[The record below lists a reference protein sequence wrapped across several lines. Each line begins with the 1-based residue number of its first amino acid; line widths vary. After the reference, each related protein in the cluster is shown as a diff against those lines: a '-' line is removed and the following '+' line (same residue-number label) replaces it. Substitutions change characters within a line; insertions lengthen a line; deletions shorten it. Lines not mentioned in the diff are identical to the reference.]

1 MVTRFRDGCRSALLS
16 IRMRILVFLAGVA
29 FSAVLEGQPDR
40 FDVLIRNG
48 RVVDGSGNPWYYA
61 DIGIRGDS
69 IVAMGK
75 LGSAA
80 AARVIDAAGLTVVPG
95 FIDMHS
101 HSDYTLLV
109 DGRAES
115 KVHQGVTSEIL
126 GEGSSAGPQIGP
138 TGQELQRSLRASP
151 VKVDWTTLGE
161 YFQKLLT
168 SGISVNIA
176 SYVGSG
182 QVRGVV
188 MGTENRKPLDAELTR
203 MDELVD
209 QAMRDGA
216 IGVSSA
222 LSYVPNTFMTTEEI
236 ARLCRI
242 AGRYGGIY
250 ATHLRRQDLE
260 MRAGVLEALEVGQ
273 KAGVPVHIFH
283 YKVKH
288 PQMWGKLSEFS
299 VLVEQARAR
308 GQVVTGDLYP
318 YIAGMTGLSAS
329 IPVRFLE
336 GGTSKMLERIKD
348 ADIRGEIRRD
358 IANGLPDW
366 ENEVGEAGGFDR
378 MVISAVQKP
387 ENKKYEGKS
396 LGDLARAT
404 GKDPV
409 DAMCDLL
416 LSEGGRV
423 PIIQFAAAD
432 QDLEHAIRLPWTA
445 IGSDG
450 TAMHPDRFP
459 WLGKPH
465 PRHYG
470 AYPRVLGPYVR
481 EKNLI
486 SFPEAIRKMTS
497 LPAQTLGFL
506 DRGLLRPGMKAD
518 VVILQPERVADR
530 ATFDNPH
537 QFPVGI
543 EFVLV
548 NGTVVAERGRHTG
561 ARPGQI
567 LRGKGYSASAAAS
580 GF

>member
-1 MVTRFRDGCRSALLS
+1 
-16 IRMRILVFLAGVA
+16 MRILPLLA
-29 FSAVLEGQPDR
+29 AVTLGAALHGQPDP
-40 FDVLIRNG
+40 FDLLILNG

-61 DIGIRGDS
+61 DLAIRGDS
-69 IVAMGK
+69 IVTMGK
-75 LGSAA
+75 LANAG
-80 AARVIDAAGLTVVPG
+80 ARRFVDATGLTVVPG

-115 KVHQGVTSEIL
+115 KVLQGVTSEIL
-126 GEGSSAGPQIGP
+126 GEGSSAGPQVGAARL
-138 TGQELQRSLRASP
+138 ELQRSLRSSP
-151 VKVDWTTLGE
+151 VAADWTTLGE
-161 YFQKLLT
+161 YFHKLLGL
-168 SGISVNIA
+168 GISVNVA

-182 QVRGVV
+182 QVRMAV
-188 MGTENRKPLDAELTR
+188 MGAENRKPLDNELAR
-203 MDELVD
+203 MDELVN

-222 LSYVPNTFMTTEEI
+222 LSYVPNTFMTTDEI

-242 AGRYGGIY
+242 AARYGGIY
-250 ATHLRRQDLE
+250 ATHLRRQDVE
-260 MRAGVLEALEVGQ
+260 MRAGVLEALEVGE

-288 PQMWGKLSEFS
+288 PQMWGKLSES
-299 VLVEQARAR
+299 TVLIDQARTR
-308 GQVVTGDLYP
+308 GRVVTGDIYP

-329 IPVRFLE
+329 LPPRFLE
-336 GGTSKMLERIKD
+336 GGNIKMLERIKD
-348 ADIRGEIRRD
+348 ADVRGEIRRD

-366 ENEVGEAGGFDR
+366 ENEVAEAGGWDR

-416 LSEGGRV
+416 LSENGRV
-423 PIIQFAAAD
+423 PIIQFAAAEP
-432 QDLEHAIRLPWTA
+432 DLEHALRLPWVA

-470 AYPRVLGPYVR
+470 TYPRVLGSYVR
-481 EKNLI
+481 EKKLL

-518 VVILQPERVADR
+518 VVILDPERVADR
-530 ATFDNPH
+530 ATFENPQ

-543 EFVLV
+543 EYVLV
-548 NGTVVAERGRHTG
+548 NGTLVAERGRHTG
-561 ARPGQI
+561 ARPGRI
-567 LRGKGYSASAAAS
+567 LRGKGYGANASTS